1 MLGLVTQT
9 SVYHWSIEGESEP
22 AKMFDRMV
30 NLANNQ
36 IINRRCD
43 PTEMVGIDWN
53 HSWFGRGDLHTGF
66 YNLKRVSK
74 VIRQALRSIGCLTQI
89 RGTENPFVLI
99 SFATKSV
106 NAGQITSKFHVIE
119 SVPVQAGQ
127 TTPLLQYFG
136 ALWTKGKL
144 NAFESLELSQLV
156 VAKEYSEQLGVDACI
171 KLFEQFKSYY
181 GLEDP
186 EFHFKYIEV
195 AARLDKGNPGN
206 APFVVGQL
214 LDDEGA
220 EDFIEGLVLSAR
232 SLLLVEPPECKIGRP
247 SLPCE
252 SRKVSHH
259 LTVGTTVPHHLPRH
273 YPPKQHNPLCPMVP
287 I

>member
-22 AKMFDRMV
+22 VKMFDRMV

-43 PTEMVGIDWN
+43 PTEMVSIDWN
-53 HSWFGRGDLHTGF
+53 HSWFGQGDLHAGS
-66 YNLKRVSK
+66 YNLKR
-74 VIRQALRSIGCLTQI
+74 
-89 RGTENPFVLI
+89 
-99 SFATKSV
+99 
-106 NAGQITSKFHVIE
+106 

-156 VAKEYSEQLGVDACI
+156 VNQDKKNLLENWLGEDKLECSEELGDLVAKEYSEHLGVDACI
-171 KLFEQFKSYY
+171 KLFEQFKSYS

-186 EFHFKYIEV
+186 KFHFKYIEV

-206 APFVVGQL
+206 APFVEGQL

-220 EDFIEGLVLSAR
+220 EDFIKGLILSAR

-247 SLPCE
+247 SLPCG

-259 LTVGTTVPHHLPRH
+259 LTVGTSLPHHLPRH
-273 YPPKQHNPLCPMVP
+273 YAPKQHDPLCPMVP